1 MLPFGP
7 SMTSQQETLLVT
19 TPGRLHQLRDRQF
32 YKGSLANATDGSAKK

>member
-19 TPGRLHQLRDRQF
+19 PSR
-32 YKGSLANATDGSAKK
+32 KAPPA